1 MPKNYKILTENEII
15 NLIYDEME
23 EFIDRMENK
32 TGVKIRYNF
41 TVDRVKKV
49 DKIKKT
55 K

>member
-23 EFIDRMENK
+23 EFIDRMEKK

-41 TVDRVKKV
+41 TVDRVKKQ
-49 DKIKKT
+49 DNKK
-55 K
+55 KK